1 MKNEDGKMEQDDLAG
16 LERAASG
23 VQTTSKCLEAE
34 TGAQK
39 EHAEKT
45 AKAQREDAADAG
57 IITPLTDGYAVV
69 TGEIRTLTERLNREG
84 RRLAMWGA
92 SHQGFTLASTSALGE
107 SLAYIIDSA
116 PFKQG
121 RFAPAS
127 HVPIVAPDHYFEEPV
142 DADDYDGYSKV
153 AAKCNIPIAGG
164 ENEVTRF
171 GFRDLLKT
179 QAISILNP
187 DAACLG
193 GVTEFMKVAAMADA
207 NGIVMS
213 PHGQQQIHVH
223 LDCAVPNVNFAEF
236 YPPQYDAKVYEA
248 FKNPVIFNADGTVSP
263 SEAPGVGLDINRE
276 ALADFR
282 IK

>member
-1 MKNEDGKMEQDDLAG
+1 MEQDDLAG

-92 SHQGFTLASTSALGE
+92 SHQGFTLASTSGLGE

-142 DADDYDGYSKV
+142 DAVLIVAPGYTDE
-153 AAKCNIPIAGG
+153 IAGIIRTKFG
-164 ENEVTRF
+164 AGVEVMTLRTN
-171 GFRDLLKT
+171 R
-179 QAISILNP
+179 I
-187 DAACLG
+187 
-193 GVTEFMKVAAMADA
+193 E
-207 NGIVMS
+207 
-213 PHGQQQIHVH
+213 H
-223 LDCAVPNVNFAEF
+223 L
-236 YPPQYDAKVYEA
+236 
-248 FKNPVIFNADGTVSP
+248 
-263 SEAPGVGLDINRE
+263 
-276 ALADFR
+276 
-282 IK
+282 